1 MAETKLHD
9 DVHFCNTSGL
19 HFPLPWTYGYLIV
32 KNKSRKYRHA
42 SSHGRKSNMKFLS
55 ASNCFHLYSA
65 EFLPSMGL
73 YMGIIYKG
81 YVLCR

>member
-1 MAETKLHD
+1 MAETKLHG

-42 SSHGRKSNMKFLS
+42 SSRKKKQHEVPICIKLLS
-55 ASNCFHLYSA
+55 LIFCRICSFYGTVH
-65 EFLPSMGL
+65 
-73 YMGIIYKG
+73 GIIYKG